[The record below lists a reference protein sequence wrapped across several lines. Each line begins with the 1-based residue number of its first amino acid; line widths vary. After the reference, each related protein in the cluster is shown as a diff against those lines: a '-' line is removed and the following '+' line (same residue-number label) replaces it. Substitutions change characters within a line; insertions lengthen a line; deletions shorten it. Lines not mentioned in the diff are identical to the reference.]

1 MTGSSPHTPFRYDPF
16 DPAIQAEPYPT
27 YQVLRD
33 DHPVYWSHA
42 SHSWVLSRHADVG
55 AALDDPGTFSSASGI
70 YPTPRGIDLTQ
81 LFLPMMIMT
90 DPPRH
95 SQLRAL
101 VSRAFTPRRIAR
113 LEAGVDT
120 LANQLLDDA
129 TTGTGCDIVTEVA
142 GPLPAMV
149 IADLLGVPGEDRH
162 QFREWST
169 ALVQARPDEQP
180 GGPGMSAAAALYSYF
195 GAFLDQRRREPED
208 DLLSDLVEARVD
220 GQQLSQDEL
229 LGFCLLLLV
238 AGHETT
244 SNLISN
250 GTVVLAHHPAARER
264 LVADPTL
271 IPQAVEELLRFDSPV
286 QGLSRTLTRNITLH
300 GMPLAEGDNVLLLYG
315 AANRDERAFPN
326 PDTFDIDRP
335 VDNQL
340 AFGHGIHFCLG
351 AALARLEARIAFT
364 GLLQRIP
371 QWDVDLTN
379 ATRLTSGPIR
389 GYASLPIT
397 W

>member
-1 MTGSSPHTPFRYDPF
+1 MTGSSPHTPFQYDPF
-16 DPAIQAEPYPT
+16 DPVIQADPYPT
-27 YQVLRD
+27 YQALRD

-42 SHSWVLSRHADVG
+42 SRSWVLSRHADVG

-70 YPTPRGIDLTQ
+70 YPTPRGIDMTQ

-95 SQLRAL
+95 SQLRTL
-101 VSRAFTPRRIAR
+101 VSRAFTPRRISR

-129 TTGTGCDIVTEVA
+129 TAGTECNVVTEVA

-149 IADLLGVPGEDRH
+149 IADLLGVPGTDRH

-180 GGPGMSAAAALYSYF
+180 GGPGMTAAAALYSYF
-195 GAFLDQRRREPED
+195 EAFLEQRRQEPKD
-208 DLLSDLVEARVD
+208 DLLSDLVGAEVN
-220 GQQLSQDEL
+220 GQRLSQDEL

-250 GTVVLAHHPAARER
+250 GTVILAQNTAARER

-286 QGLSRTLTRNITLH
+286 QGLSRTLTRSVTIHDTSLE
-300 GMPLAEGDNVLLLYG
+300 AGDNVLLLYG
-315 AANRDERAFPN
+315 SANRDERAFPN
-326 PDTFDIDRP
+326 PDTFDIDRT

-371 QWDVDLTN
+371 TWHVDLTN